1 MSAYDQAALGPVL
14 PARLGPVLGSGCV
27 TAWWWGHEHRC
38 MGFQPG
44 QGVPFARCLG
54 RGGVPVLQPHAPGD
68 PVPVPGAWEN
78 RSFLEDPAGN
88 HWARLGFAVLDL
100 DGSQMQVRYRDDT
113 GAEIRSEVIG

>member
-68 PVPVPGAWEN
+68 PVPVPGAWED